1 MVSVEA
7 VTGFGAAALHGVFLN
22 GQGSWE
28 LLEQLLS
35 RTSLQDCW
43 HADIVDEHGEVI
55 DDVVC
60 LRWTSSEEAFL
71 LTTHGNR
78 LILDRVLDR
87 CVALGA
93 RSCSEKT
100 AIFGTGTQDSANRI
114 RHQALSELPNASSED
129 VCAFL
134 LVQSSGSGFSGEVAQ
149 WQQELPSLDRVE
161 ELLIDASIGLQM
173 IDPPTVVLTGV
184 TNAGKSTLFNRL
196 IGEDR
201 SIVTPIEGTT
211 RDLVRAYT
219 QIQGWPVILIDGA
232 GTRETD
238 DPVESEGLRRLGE
251 ELSRADLV
259 LELVL
264 PGQEAVGNSSSVGSI
279 TVHSRCD
286 EWETDQP
293 VMTTNSIRVS
303 AVTGE
308 GIPQLETAILDLLHG
323 GQKFDPNQPCPF
335 HAEHVI
341 FLEQLRSC
349 LIRESGAADL
359 ISGYLEGAGECHH

>member
-7 VTGFGAAALHGVFLN
+7 VTGFGAAALHGIFLN
-22 GQGSWE
+22 GQGSGE
-28 LLEQLLS
+28 LLAQMLS
-35 RTSLQDCW
+35 RTSPRDCW
-43 HADIVDEHGEVI
+43 HADLLDEDGEVI

-93 RSCSEKT
+93 QSCSENKT
-100 AIFGTGTQDSANRI
+100 IFGTGTQDSANRI
-114 RHQALSELPNASSED
+114 RRQALSELPNASSDEA
-129 VCAFL
+129 CSFL
-134 LVQSSGSGFSGEVAQ
+134 LIQSSGSGFAGEVAL
-149 WQQELPSLDRVE
+149 WQQEPPALDRVE
-161 ELLIDASIGLQM
+161 ELLGHAEIGLQM
-173 IDPPTVVLTGV
+173 INPPTVVLTGV

-196 IGEDR
+196 IGEER

-211 RDLVRAYT
+211 RDLVRAHAL
-219 QIQGWPVILIDGA
+219 INGWPLILVDGA

-251 ELSRADLV
+251 EISRANLV

-264 PGQEAVGNSSSVGSI
+264 PGQAARGTGSHPESMI
-279 TVHSRCD
+279 VYSRCD
-286 EWETDQP
+286 EWDADQFAL
-293 VMTTNSIRVS
+293 NSDSIRVS

-308 GIPQLETAILDLLHG
+308 GIPQLETAILDLLHR

-335 HAEHVI
+335 LAEHVI

-349 LIRESGAADL
+349 LIHKSGSAEL
-359 ISGYLEGAGECHH
+359 ISGFLEGAGECHR

>member
-7 VTGFGAAALHGVFLN
+7 VTGFGAAALHGIFLN
-22 GQGSWE
+22 GQGSGE
-28 LLEQLLS
+28 LLEHLLS
-35 RTSLQDCW
+35 RTSPQDCW
-43 HADIVDEHGEVI
+43 HANILDEHSEVI

-93 RSCSEKT
+93 HSCSEKK
-100 AIFGTGTQDSANRI
+100 AIFGTETQGSVNRI
-114 RHQALSELPNASSED
+114 RREALSELPNAASDEA
-129 VCAFL
+129 CAFL
-134 LVQSSGSGFSGEVAQ
+134 LTQSSGSGFAGEVAL
-149 WQQELPSLDRVE
+149 WQQEPPSVDRVE
-161 ELLIDASIGLQM
+161 ELLGHAEIGLQ
-173 IDPPTVVLTGV
+173 ITDPPTVVLTGV

-211 RDLVRAYT
+211 RDLVRAHAM
-219 QIQGWPVILIDGA
+219 INGWPLILVDGA

-238 DPVESEGLRRLGE
+238 DPVESEGLRRLSE
-251 ELSRADLV
+251 EISRANLV

-264 PGQEAVGNSSSVGSI
+264 PGQAARGTGSSSESFI
-279 TVHSRCD
+279 VHSRCD
-286 EWETDQP
+286 EWDADQFAL
-293 VMTTNSIRVS
+293 TADSFRVS

-308 GIPQLETAILDLLHG
+308 GIPQLETAILDRLHG

-335 HAEHVI
+335 LAEHVI

-349 LIRESGAADL
+349 LIRKSGAAEL
-359 ISGYLEGAGECHH
+359 ISGFLEGAGECHR

>member
-7 VTGFGAAALHGVFLN
+7 VTGFGAAALHGIFLN
-22 GQGSWE
+22 GQGSGE

-35 RTSLQDCW
+35 RTSPRDCW
-43 HADIVDEHGEVI
+43 HADLLDEHGEVI

-87 CVALGA
+87 CVSLGA
-93 RSCSEKT
+93 QSCTEKK
-100 AIFGTGTQDSANRI
+100 AIFGTGTPDSANRI
-114 RHQALSELPNASSED
+114 RLQALSELPNAASEEA
-129 VCAFL
+129 CAFL
-134 LVQSSGSGFSGEVAQ
+134 LIQSSGSGFAGEVAL
-149 WQQELPSLDRVE
+149 WQQEPPALDRVE
-161 ELLIDASIGLQM
+161 ELLGHAGIGLQM

-211 RDLVRAYT
+211 RDLVRAHAL
-219 QIQGWPVILIDGA
+219 INGWPLILVDGA

-238 DPVESEGLRRLGE
+238 DPVESEGLRRLSKE
-251 ELSRADLV
+251 ISRANLV

-264 PGQEAVGNSSSVGSI
+264 PGQTAQGTGSPFDSI
-279 TVHSRCD
+279 LVHSRCD
-286 EWETDQP
+286 EWDADQFVLP
-293 VMTTNSIRVS
+293 SEAIRVS

-308 GIPQLETAILDLLHG
+308 GIPQLETAILDRLHG
-323 GQKFDPNQPCPF
+323 GQKIDPNQPCPF
-335 HAEHVI
+335 LAEHVI

-349 LIRESGAADL
+349 LIRESGTADL
-359 ISGYLEGAGECHH
+359 ISGFLEGAGECLR